1 MRIAEASKT
10 EVLFIVPLGPVP
22 KEVLHFL
29 QIELTQRL
37 GFHIQVSKA
46 NPLPQY
52 AFNPGR
58 NQYYS
63 TKILERL
70 RGLKVKDAWVLG
82 IIDTDLYVPELN
94 FAFGEAYIADKV
106 CIISLMRLR
115 QEYYGLPKN
124 ENLFLLRTLKEAIHE
139 IGHTYGLGHCKD
151 PRCIMRFSNS
161 LRDTDIKGP
170 DFCSRCMVKLK

>member
-82 IIDTDLYVPELN
+82 IIDTDLYVP
-94 FAFGEAYIADKV
+94 
-106 CIISLMRLR
+106 
-115 QEYYGLPKN
+115 
-124 ENLFLLRTLKEAIHE
+124 
-139 IGHTYGLGHCKD
+139 
-151 PRCIMRFSNS
+151 
-161 LRDTDIKGP
+161 
-170 DFCSRCMVKLK
+170 